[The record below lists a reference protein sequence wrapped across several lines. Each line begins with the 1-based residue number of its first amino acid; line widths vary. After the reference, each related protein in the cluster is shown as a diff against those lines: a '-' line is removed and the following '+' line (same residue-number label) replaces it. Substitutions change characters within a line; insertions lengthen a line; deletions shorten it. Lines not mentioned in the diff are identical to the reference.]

1 MRALAYSDDLPSDL
15 VAQDFIMRGSRNT
28 ETQFDV
34 DKKWAT
40 SRRAF
45 LLQYCK
51 DEGLSDYAT
60 MRALEKG
67 SYLSDEQLLA
77 MKPKIRPVQSSTM

>member
-1 MRALAYSDDLPSDL
+1 MRALAYSDDLPGDL

-45 LLQYCK
+45 LL
-51 DEGLSDYAT
+51 
-60 MRALEKG
+60 
-67 SYLSDEQLLA
+67 
-77 MKPKIRPVQSSTM
+77 